1 MVNRQIAMLTTEK
14 ITKYNTPQ
22 TTLVLI
28 AVLKAKRVTTKKF
41 ISPLEV
47 LNIYIE
53 MCQVEDTVKLRRN
66 FMESLK
72 KLDLA
77 GFIKIMDTKTG
88 ITITEIG
95 FGENTPEVMENLIYQ
110 DPRFTQY
117 KDYMPAI

>member
-1 MVNRQIAMLTTEK
+1 MVNRQVAMLTTER
-14 ITKYNTPQ
+14 ITKYNTLQ

-28 AVLKAKRVTTKKF
+28 AILKAKRVTKKKF

-72 KLDLA
+72 KLNLA
-77 GFIKIMDTKTG
+77 GFIKTMDTKTG
-88 ITITEIG
+88 ITITEVG

-110 DPRFTQY
+110 DSRFTQY